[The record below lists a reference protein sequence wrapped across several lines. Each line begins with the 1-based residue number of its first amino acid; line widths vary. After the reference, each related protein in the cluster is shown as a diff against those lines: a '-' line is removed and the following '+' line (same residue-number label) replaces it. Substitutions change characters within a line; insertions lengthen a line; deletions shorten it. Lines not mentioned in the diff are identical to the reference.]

1 MDTENSFANLIAPI
15 KRRMFETVWRI
26 LKDAHDAED
35 ALQNALTTVWQQRG
49 RIESHSAPE
58 ALILKIC
65 ADAAIDQFRRRRRDK
80 KNVAVLDDC
89 LPSARPPPV
98 DDAIERETLEI
109 IVEAISRL
117 SPNQAM
123 AIVMRFIQG
132 ESDATIAAALGCGTE
147 TVREHLDRGRE
158 RLGRMLGRLA
168 PHGWSPAITADTNRA
183 VERHMSTDP
192 HSTANTLLQ
201 PENK

>member
-1 MDTENSFANLIAPI
+1 VDTENSFAGLIAPI

-26 LKDAHDAED
+26 LRHAHDAED
-35 ALQNALTTVWQQRG
+35 ALQNALTTVWQQRE

-65 ADAAIDQFRRRRRDK
+65 ADAAIDQFRRRRRGKTD
-80 KNVAVLDDC
+80 VAALEDC
-89 LPSARPPPV
+89 LPSARPPPI
-98 DDAIERETLEI
+98 DDAIERETLEM
-109 IVEAISRL
+109 IVAAIARL
-117 SPNQAM
+117 SPNQAT

-132 ESDATIAAALGCGTE
+132 ESDATIAAALGCGIE

-168 PHGWSPAITADTNRA
+168 PHGWSPAHNDSQPDVAEARSNSKIY
-183 VERHMSTDP
+183 
-192 HSTANTLLQ
+192 LQ
-201 PENK
+201 PENQ